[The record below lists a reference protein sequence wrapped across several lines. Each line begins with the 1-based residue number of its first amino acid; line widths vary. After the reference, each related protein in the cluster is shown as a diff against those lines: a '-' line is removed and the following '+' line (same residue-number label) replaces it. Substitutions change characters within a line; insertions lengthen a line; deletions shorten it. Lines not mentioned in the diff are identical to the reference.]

1 LFLNERGE
9 FIMKKPTLILLGI
22 LVIGF
27 GAVPAHAVKIA
38 SFDILDPLIEVGDNF
53 DVEVSVFDEGAL
65 GDLTGFGFD
74 VDPFGELSLISF
86 DSYTIGPDY
95 FDLGSGFGNPIEGA
109 YIGSGNAGTDLLL
122 ATLSFTALSIGTDTL
137 NVEELFDGLF
147 SGLFYEALA
156 PSDGE
161 SILGSTN
168 ISVVPEPATLLLLGF
183 GLLGLAAVKRKF
195 KKS

>member
-1 LFLNERGE
+1 
-9 FIMKKPTLILLGI
+9 MKKPALILLGI

-53 DVEVSVFDEGAL
+53 DVNVSVFDEGAL

-74 VDPFGELSLISF
+74 VDPFVELSLISF

-95 FDLGSGFGNPIEGA
+95 VDLGSGFGNPIEGA
-109 YIGSGNAGTDLLL
+109 YIGSGNAGTDVLL

-137 NVEELFDGLF
+137 QIEGIFSIPLN
-147 SGLFYEALA
+147 SGLFYENRN
-156 PSDGE
+156 E
-161 SILGSTN
+161 SIEGHTN
-168 ISVVPEPATLLLLGF
+168 ISVVPEPASLLLFSF

-195 KKS
+195 KRG